1 MATSPGQRGKYAE
14 RKVHEWLQKVDQQV
28 VKWDF
33 ERIGDARS
41 GGGRGAKTVV
51 GDFSFFAASCYGVI
65 EVKEIAHD
73 FRLPSKNVSQLPKMR
88 KRFMAGGDCYIV
100 VYHST
105 TKKWRRIPVMDL
117 EVKTTGS
124 WDLSA
129 YPEYDSVEEALPLHI
144 LGG

>member
-1 MATSPGQRGKYAE
+1 MATSPGQRGKFAE
-14 RKVHEWLQKVDQQV
+14 RKVHEWLQKVDRQV

-41 GGGRGAKTVV
+41 AGGRGAKTVV
-51 GDFSFFAASCYGVI
+51 GDFSFYSTTCYGVL
-65 EVKEIAHD
+65 EVKEVAHD
-73 FRLPSKNVSQLPKMR
+73 FRLPARNVPQIPKLR
-88 KRFMAGGDCYIV
+88 KRFLAGGDCYIV

-124 WDLSA
+124 WDLSH
-129 YPEYDSVEEALPLHI
+129 YPEYDSVEEALPLNV